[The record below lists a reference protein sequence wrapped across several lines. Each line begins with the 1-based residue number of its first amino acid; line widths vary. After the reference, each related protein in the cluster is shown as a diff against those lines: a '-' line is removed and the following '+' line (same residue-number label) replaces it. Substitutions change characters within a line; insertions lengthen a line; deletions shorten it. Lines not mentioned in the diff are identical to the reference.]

1 MPGQVRLLVANRLG
15 RDIACAFFLEGSE
28 SLYGRYWGALEHVPN
43 LHFEACYYQAI
54 DFAIA
59 RGLNWVEAGAQG
71 PHKIH
76 RGYLPRHTYSAHWIA
91 DPALRKAIAEHLER
105 EREQVDWEIAEVGR
119 EYSPYRKN
127 KNSSMPH

>member
-1 MPGQVRLLVANRLG
+1 MCERAGRWVA
-15 RDIACAFFLEGSE
+15 
-28 SLYGRYWGALEHVPN
+28 GALNFIGDDTLFGRNWGCLEDHDC

-59 RGLNWVEAGAQG
+59 HGLNWVEAGAQG

-91 DPALRKAIAEHLER
+91 DPALRKAIADHLER

-119 EYSPYRKN
+119 EYSPYRK
-127 KNSSMPH
+127 K